1 MDEYEDEMEADSNSE
16 ASSDDSS
23 PDPSARLPADQPASM
38 LPVAPGFDREL
49 CVRLVELSSGPEADE
64 FDREFTDRVY
74 VPCFKPAKPAAP
86 TAEELRLLAP
96 LVLKLQE
103 VLSSQ
108 QLCFDAEVLKES
120 FEPIYQLIHDKQG
133 IRVNTVDLSLGA
145 MTELFGSEDGEIA
158 LVEVPDGL
166 RQLTEVRELRVA
178 CSALRTAPV
187 WLGELV
193 NLEVLYLD
201 AGDRSGFVQRIVR
214 GDFFS
219 VTLEALLSSLSGLA
233 ALKHLT
239 LKGFDLAVSQHLAP
253 LPALIERLTSL
264 ETLHIEDFRELEEL
278 PCFERFTALQELT
291 LKSFSKLAQL
301 PAIGV
306 LTNLTT
312 LNLNHIP
319 QLTQLPPCFGQL
331 TSLKRLCLSGLLEL
345 EELPGSVKALT
356 RMHTLQVCGC
366 SKLASLPASIL
377 VELSA
382 LKKLSLWNLRK
393 LTSLPKS
400 IGAPSAL
407 TMLDLRGCALRDV
420 PSSIELLTKL
430 RVIRLWIPAE
440 VDGRAFKTLAT
451 LLPALRLLEHL
462 DVGGLGEDDVL
473 SIGRSLKAW
482 PLPLLESTYQSIDL
496 PIMPNEFLPLNLKQC
511 WQTLGLL
518 PEAAVWDDTEIL
530 GHWRLQQQKVVAFAG
545 GLHARLGS
553 ASRVSSLNDVAL
565 VLIADEVLGGWSL
578 LKMWQ
583 RQRMQYEAEPASS
596 ST

>member
-49 CVRLVELSSGPEADE
+49 RVRLVELSSGTEADE
-64 FDREFTDRVY
+64 EFTDRVY
-74 VPCFKPAKPAAP
+74 VPCFKPAQPAVP

-145 MTELFGSEDGEIA
+145 ITALFGSNGGEIA
-158 LVEVPDGL
+158 LVEVPDDL

-201 AGDRSGFVQRIVR
+201 AGDRSGFVQRVVR
-214 GDFFS
+214 ENYS

-239 LKGFDLAVSQHLAP
+239 LKGFDLAVFQHLAP

-264 ETLHIEDFRELEEL
+264 KTLHIEDFRGLEEL

-312 LNLNHIP
+312 LDLNRIL

-331 TSLKRLCLSGLLEL
+331 TSLTKLCLSGLLEL
-345 EELPGSVKALT
+345 EELPGSIKALT
-356 RMHTLQVCGC
+356 RMHTLQVRGC
-366 SKLASLPASIL
+366 SKLASLPASI
-377 VELSA
+377 VVALSA

-400 IGAPSAL
+400 IGALTAL

-430 RVIRLWIPAE
+430 QVIRLWIPAE

-462 DVGGLGEDDVL
+462 DIGGLGEDDVL

-482 PLPLLESTYQSIDL
+482 PLPLLENTYQSLDL
-496 PIMPNEFLPLNLKQC
+496 PIMPNEYLPINLKQC

-518 PEAAVWDDTEIL
+518 PEAAGWDDTEIL
-530 GHWRLQQQKVVAFAG
+530 EHWRLQQQKVVAFAG
-545 GLHARLGS
+545 GLHVRLGS

-578 LKMWQ
+578 LKLWQ